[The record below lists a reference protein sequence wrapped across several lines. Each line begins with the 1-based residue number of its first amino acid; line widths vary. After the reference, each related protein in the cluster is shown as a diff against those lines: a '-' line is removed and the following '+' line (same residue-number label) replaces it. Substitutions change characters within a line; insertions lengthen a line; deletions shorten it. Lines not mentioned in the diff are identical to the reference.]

1 MLRTECTVGKRVIA
15 DSGPATIVGEGRQDN
30 EIFVYLDDEHLIG
43 TFHCE
48 DLEPLVIKDSDP
60 VIFEGL
66 WDPLQGLCL
75 GNITEAGRA
84 FRAVR
89 ISSHALHA
97 VLLEWE
103 PGPHVG
109 APYTLI
115 GAPLHDLMCK
125 AIARL
130 DPDWKNS
137 KACKP

>member
-66 WDPLQGLCL
+66 WDPFKDFAWETLPRLVGLFV
-75 GNITEAGRA
+75 RYA
-84 FRAVR
+84 F
-89 ISSHALHA
+89 L
-97 VLLEWE
+97 
-103 PGPHVG
+103 PM
-109 APYTLI
+109 PYTPSSSNGSL
-115 GAPLHDLMCK
+115 ARTSEPPTRSSEPLCMT
-125 AIARL
+125 
-130 DPDWKNS
+130 
-137 KACKP
+137 